1 MSTVVS
7 KNVEEEEQNDDLE
20 YTSILPAAFIDKMI
34 RRKFGGK
41 PMSSTTA
48 RYTSAA
54 LEHIFA
60 ELIRAAGEEAAA
72 DKKKRIKM
80 IHLMRA
86 ARTNDGLARFFRNY
100 MFAPKQRVAYKSID
114 LLPVKERVALIKSR
128 KEKNQM
134 KKDNKIPGVNE
145 E

>member
-1 MSTVVS
+1 MSTVAS
-7 KNVEEEEQNDDLE
+7 KNVEEEEQNVDFE

-60 ELIRAAGEEAAA
+60 ELIRAAGEEATA

-86 ARTNDGLARFFRNY
+86 TRNKDGLARFFRNY

>member
-1 MSTVVS
+1 MSTVAS
-7 KNVEEEEQNDDLE
+7 KNVEEEEQNVDLE

-60 ELIRAAGEEAAA
+60 ELIRAAGEEATA

-134 KKDNKIPGVNE
+134 KKDSQIPGVNE